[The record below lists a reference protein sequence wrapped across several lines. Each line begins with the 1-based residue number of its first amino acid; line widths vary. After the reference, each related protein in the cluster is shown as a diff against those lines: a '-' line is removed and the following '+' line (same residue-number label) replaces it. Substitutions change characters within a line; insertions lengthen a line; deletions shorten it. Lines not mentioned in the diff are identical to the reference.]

1 MTIDLSTLTIK
12 KAHEGMVSGAFSA
25 VDLAKAYLDEIK
37 KKDHDINAFRE
48 VFVDVIEQAEK
59 ADERFAKKEG
69 VNKLL
74 GIPFSIKDNILIEGR
89 KAGAASKILENYVAP
104 YDATVITRLKEKGVV
119 FIGRVNMDE
128 FAMGSSTENSAY
140 GVTKNPHDISKVSG
154 DHREVLLLR
163 LLQIFVS
170 LH

>member
-59 ADERFAKKEG
+59 ART
-69 VNKLL
+69 KLDIL
-74 GIPFSIKDNILIEGR
+74 RTSITAWTPYGP
-89 KAGAASKILENYVAP
+89 LETL
-104 YDATVITRLKEKGVV
+104 D
-119 FIGRVNMDE
+119 
-128 FAMGSSTENSAY
+128 
-140 GVTKNPHDISKVSG
+140 
-154 DHREVLLLR
+154 
-163 LLQIFVS
+163 
-170 LH
+170 